1 MATSK
6 AKSTKAKTTAAPA
19 APKAAPKAAVK
30 AAAKAPP
37 RRDSLAVRTL
47 GGLPALS
54 SKLRGA
60 FRLSFTDEQC
70 DAWGLKTKAEVVL
83 KEAEKWIATMDR
95 ALKRDPDVA
104 YSRRRL
110 AFLCELVVLLED
122 ELARTTSKNGGEHLS
137 ARSAALS
144 LANNARADLVRRL
157 RAMAGGRQKILGE
170 VSQHQPDSL
179 GSVPDVQ
186 ESLTALIS
194 LATRLRRDEMDEAL
208 ADDVGLTES
217 RLNAAYSALEALTGA
232 GELSLNSAEY
242 EGDAPSVNRIEG
254 RVLRELRLAQ
264 RLFAEAKEAGVRA
277 PTLAAGPALKGV
289 LGPKSDGNDSEAPA
303 PTPPSR

>member
-6 AKSTKAKTTAAPA
+6 AKSSKAKSTAT
-19 APKAAPKAAVK
+19 KAAPKAAKAPAK
-30 AAAKAPP
+30 AAPKPAPY
-37 RRDSLAVRTL
+37 RDSLAVKTL
-47 GGLPALS
+47 ATLPALS
-54 SKLRGA
+54 SKLRA
-60 FRLSFTDEQC
+60 AYRLSFNDEQC
-70 DAWGLKTKAEVVL
+70 DAWGEKTKADVVL
-83 KEAEKWIATMDR
+83 KEAEKWIASMNA

-122 ELARTTSKNGGEHLS
+122 EMARTTQKGAGEHLS
-137 ARSAALS
+137 IRSAALS
-144 LANNARADLVRRL
+144 LANNARADLARRL
-157 RAMAGGRQKILGE
+157 RAMAGGRQNILAE
-170 VSQHQPDSL
+170 VSQHRPDNAK
-179 GSVPDVQ
+179 SVSDVQ

-194 LATRLRRDEMDEAL
+194 LATRLRRDDVNEAL

-232 GELSLNSAEY
+232 GELTLNAAEY

-264 RLFAEAKEAGVRA
+264 RLFAEARDAGISV
-277 PTLAAGPALKGV
+277 PLLVPSPALKAI
-289 LGPKSDGNDSEAPA
+289 LGADSEAPA
-303 PTPPSR
+303 PTPPTR